1 MITTYVI
8 WRIFHSPIGM
18 SFRALRDSETYAT
31 SRGVDPFRFKMLLFA
46 LSAFFTGLAGG
57 FLVHYNGSQS
67 PTILN
72 FSLTINLLAMIVLGG
87 WGTFWGPILGT
98 ALLTALPEILRGPL
112 DNWRN
117 MAMGLSLA
125 LIAVFAPEGLF
136 PMLSR
141 GFKKLFGRKDK
152 AKAS

>member
-1 MITTYVI
+1 M
-8 WRIFHSPIGM
+8 
-18 SFRALRDSETYAT
+18 
-31 SRGVDPFRFKMLLFA
+31 
-46 LSAFFTGLAGG
+46 
-57 FLVHYNGSQS
+57 HYNGSQA

-98 ALLTALPEILRGPL
+98 ALLTGLPEILRGPL
-112 DNWRN
+112 DNWRT
-117 MAMGLSLA
+117 MAMGLALA

-152 AKAS
+152 AKTS